1 MADRGRL
8 KKELS
13 ELQKDTNA
21 GVTVTPKGDGVYALD
36 PFPFAGDRLEV
47 TCAGRYLQPYGE
59 GEAPEDLAAALV
71 ALPAASQ
78 TYALVRG

>member
-21 GVTVTPKGDGVYALD
+21 GVTVTPKGDQLT
-36 PFPFAGDRLEV
+36 E
-47 TCAGRYLQPYGE
+47 
-59 GEAPEDLAAALV
+59 
-71 ALPAASQ
+71 
-78 TYALVRG
+78 